1 MLLAADARCA
11 LHVDQKAIDVCARC
25 GNYVCIGCYES
36 DDTGSY
42 CLDCYAKVGT
52 RGQQSSRATTA
63 LVLALV
69 ALLGSCFPLGIPA
82 VILGHMELN
91 AIASGEAPVA
101 GRNLALGAVW
111 IGWISIVLSILVVLV
126 VVLLVASL

>member
-1 MLLAADARCA
+1 MLPAGA
-11 LHVDQKAIDVCARC
+11 VCAVHPDQRAVDTCTRC
-25 GNYVCIGCYES
+25 GNYVCVGCYES

-42 CLDCYAKVGT
+42 CHDCYAKVGT
-52 RGQQSSRATTA
+52 RGQQSTRATTA

-82 VILGHMELN
+82 VILGHMELS
-91 AIASGEAPVA
+91 AIANGESPAA

-111 IGWISIVLSILVVLV
+111 IGWISIALSMLVVIAVILFV
-126 VVLLVASL
+126 GLLD

>member
-1 MLLAADARCA
+1 MVPAGALCA
-11 LHVDQKAIDVCARC
+11 VHTDQRAVDTCARC

-36 DDTGSY
+36 DESGSY
-42 CLDCYAKVGT
+42 CAPCYAKVGT

-82 VILGHMELN
+82 VILGHMELS
-91 AIASGEAPVA
+91 AIANGEAPVA

-111 IGWISIVLSILVVLV
+111 IGWISIALSILVVVGVIVLV
-126 VVLLVASL
+126 GLLD